1 MEQVSRKPDRVY
13 RDAERQYE
21 AIEDEG
27 AYGGDPGDDHE
38 DLEDE
43 GMYGGQFQEDEG
55 MSDEGLEDEAIEE
68 EDQEESEEDDQEE
81 SEEENQ
87 EESSD
92 GEVFVVNQGVYDEGL
107 EDEAVMGEDQ
117 EESGDGEE
125 IEVDQ
130 GVYDEGLEDK
140 DSKEENQEESEDG
153 EELDDEDED
162 GIYRYVINNILAVY
176 DGKEL
181 TPYIDR
187 SSTCP
192 IHEWLSTTQFS
203 TAVFDH
209 NVKYNNVSGVVCTC
223 PEWWASSF
231 MPIPLPGQKIGS
243 PPVCTC
249 APTTCSCPLWWQS
262 VGHY

>member
-1 MEQVSRKPDRVY
+1 MEQVSRKPDGVY

-43 GMYGGQFQEDEG
+43 GMYGGRFEEDQG
-55 MSDEGLEDEAIEE
+55 MYDEGLEDEAIEE
-68 EDQEESEEDDQEE
+68 EDQEES
-81 SEEENQ
+81 
-87 EESSD
+87 
-92 GEVFVVNQGVYDEGL
+92 
-107 EDEAVMGEDQ
+107 
-117 EESGDGEE
+117 GDGEE
-125 IEVDQ
+125 FEVDQ
-130 GVYDEGLEDK
+130 GVYDEGLEDEDNMYENLVGSGTDEDIAVNQGVYEEGLEDK
-140 DSKEENQEESEDG
+140 DLEVDNQEESEDG

-209 NVKYNNVSGVVCTC
+209 DVKYNNVSGVVCTC

-262 VGHY
+262 VGQY